1 MINLHTFLK
10 KISLKNRQNKVN
22 KLYQQEGLTDEVLRK
37 QVEINTERNQDNI
50 PDDDEKI
57 YMDFVQ

>member
-22 KLYQQEGLTDEVLRK
+22 KLYQEEGLSDEVLRK
-37 QVEINTERNQDNI
+37 QVEINTERKKYEN
-50 PDDDEKI
+50 PDDD
-57 YMDFVQ
+57 

>member
-37 QVEINTERNQDNI
+37 QVEINTERNQYNI
-50 PDDDEKI
+50 PH
-57 YMDFVQ
+57 

>member
-1 MINLHTFLK
+1 MINLHKFLK

-22 KLYQQEGLTDEVLRK
+22 KLYQEEGLSEEVLRK
-37 QVEINTERNQDNI
+37 QVEINTERNQYNI